1 MEIRKCDN
9 TTLSITVRISEFLG
23 AVDVGLFS
31 LSKEHTAHN
40 FPGKILGYMSASLPI
55 LGSVNPGNDLLP
67 LINEAGAGYVYVN
80 GEDDFLLEAAL
91 KLLKNETLRVSLGAR
106 ANRLLVEEFS
116 IESAVRVIM
125 SKVNI

>member
-1 MEIRKCDN
+1 MTI
-9 TTLSITVRISEFLG
+9 LPAVSQSEFLNFLG

-67 LINEAGAGYVYVN
+67 LLNEAGAGCVYVN
-80 GEDDFLLEAAL
+80 GEDVLLAEAAL
-91 KLLKNETLRVSLGAR
+91 KLLECETLRLSLGAR
-106 ANRLLVEEFS
+106 ANSLLVEEFS
-116 IESAVRVIM
+116 VESAATGII
-125 SKVNI
+125 SKVTSEI